1 MNSLS
6 FLIEGVLLIKRIMA
20 SFDNETFFE
29 YSFYIPRIYSYW
41 TENGI
46 KNYFELNQL
55 GYVARV
61 DFIPINTVDDPTDLN
76 YYFINKNTTFVSAFV
91 HILSPREDDLITKN
105 NLSVIKKTIETEGQV
120 EITPLIGETWYLRK
134 CHNPLADNIYNVTQL
149 SELHRELEIK
159 VGIQQVE
166 IDASIK
172 LIQKQQKQITES
184 DILIRKLVD
193 NVHTLVMKLMSSVP
207 SSVPSMEPI
216 TEMKL
221 NLFQEDENN
230 SIDSTSTHS
239 SMPSLVST
247 ASSKERMVIS
257 NSLCGNE

>member
-1 MNSLS
+1 MVLS
-6 FLIEGVLLIKRIMA
+6 IKRIMA

-61 DFIPINTVDDPTDLN
+61 DFIPINTVNDPTDLN
-76 YYFINKNTTFVSAFV
+76 YYFINTNTTFVSAFV
-91 HILSPREDDLITKN
+91 HILSPREDDLVTKN
-105 NLSVIKKTIETEGQV
+105 KLLVIKKTIETEGQV

-149 SELHRELEIK
+149 SELHRQLEIK
-159 VGIQQVE
+159 VANQQKQ
-166 IDASIK
+166 IDESNK
-172 LIQKQQKQITES
+172 LIQK
-184 DILIRKLVD
+184 LI
-193 NVHTLVMKLMSSVP
+193 KLMDLNS
-207 SSVPSMEPI
+207 E
-216 TEMKL
+216 EMKL
-221 NLFQEDENN
+221 KLFQEDENN
-230 SIDSTSTHS
+230 SIESTSTHS